1 MKKGMTLAG
10 FMALVMLALVLA
22 VSCQTQKTSTQTQTA
37 IREQTT
43 PPSATVKPAEGTVAW
58 WDDDTVWDSGSRD
71 RWLDSEYQFMHT
83 VVGPVA
89 GTTERWLGSV
99 APDLVYVEANKCKG
113 NLRLSE
119 SEACE
124 IKLSKKMEKMFHKCS
139 DSRPSDVRSCV
150 VSLDPE
156 VGSEEKAEWAK
167 IGQR

>member
-1 MKKGMTLAG
+1 MKKAMTLAG
-10 FMALVMLALVLA
+10 FMAVALVLDI
-22 VSCQTQKTSTQTQTA
+22 SCQTQKTA
-37 IREQTT
+37 IQEKATIQEPT
-43 PPSATVKPAEGTVAW
+43 PQPSATVKPTEGTVAW
-58 WDDDTVWDSGSRD
+58 WDDAAVWDSGSRE

-124 IKLSKKMEKMFHKCS
+124 IKLSKKMGKIFHKCS

-167 IGQR
+167 TTK